1 MNKVISEKKAIF
13 ISVFAALIVLL
24 LVYFM
29 YSFLVSRSTLAEVE
43 KWDGV
48 TVASSFSS
56 GNGTKENPYLIS
68 NGSELIYF
76 KNLIEGDDYNS
87 FNTKYYAIS
96 EDIDLDNHSISSIGT
111 ISKDDIKIF
120 KGSLDGRGHTI
131 SNILIDKANTY
142 SDTDYYGLFSTVEN
156 ATITNLNISSYSI
169 KSSKSD
175 NKMAIGLIAGNINS
189 SGEVDEENKYLGSI
203 NNISIVGG
211 SIDLSNTTYN
221 KDSVI
226 GGISGTISSNLN
238 ISNIYLNLDFNTSYI
253 DNIGLFS
260 NKLDSDVNN
269 TLFDITSNNFSY
281 DKFKFNISGEFKSN
295 NNYYVNN
302 SKYYLGDKEV
312 TEDDIIT
319 TFNENNTDYYFA
331 FSGGKLILKEYE
343 KTSNT
348 ENNPVTKK
356 FVLRAPQNSIAVH
369 ESGVSNGIVYV
380 NDLESSWNYYM
391 GLNYTEVT
399 SANLPSYSLR
409 YSSSNLV
416 QVAIAYLGQD
426 YNDSS
431 LVGHVSPTESAT
443 EYIYYRYY
451 PIVDG
456 KITIELIDNPFS
468 ARPTGK
474 GFNGWATSYSGA
486 VISFDKDYYTR
497 YLTIPVTN
505 TNNINITMNAI
516 WYDANIQTDTSK
528 INSFDDYG
536 MKKLKH
542 KVVCE
547 TKKTEEDQYSFID
560 GREYYEEATVGYY
573 ERYTGY
579 FKSGN
584 YFYHSS
590 NNYCYDNS
598 CTYYKLTED
607 TEYDSSKTYYFFTS
621 AGRGRY
627 RRSDATFNILPAGSE
642 YQDCHE
648 VNELPFNDNSDLTG
662 YYYKEDISGDS
673 SLYYNGSGQNCSN
686 TTCSS
691 GNTYKLIQN
700 SDDFATNYSNYDI
713 NNFYY
718 LVTRDMNIFD
728 VNSSTNLSTFTN
740 SSKPMTVTGSYDGTA
755 IANSD
760 EITNTSYYNLNND
773 MVIENI
779 YANSYAGSSNNN
791 STSDSPFGEDISDTD
806 DYTINANSHNL
817 KIGRNLLS
825 TNDKHYVIFKNV
837 IGTIKYGSTTNPE
850 KYKVIV
856 ESGVYNSL
864 LTAYDKRES
873 SYYYSSTYTGY
884 VLAKMVYG
892 SDYDRVNNDND
903 KLLVYFNALASYSST
918 SYNSRDKVTPS
929 SDMLVKSGK
938 YGLTYTISRSGSWW
952 SSSYTYG
959 DITFS
964 SSSASGIY
972 VGGRSNT
979 HYSNS
984 LRRATIL
991 GGQINALN
999 GGPCVEDNL
1008 TSNSTATYVLGGY
1021 INTIYGGAAT
1031 TTTYGNRIVSVTGG
1045 TIGYNVF
1052 GGSNA
1057 YDGGNSTGQ
1066 LSGHTLIY
1074 IGGNSTIGDESLTTT
1089 TRFNAERGS
1098 VFGAGNGNSN
1108 TTSAGKVYSSHVIIA
1123 DTATINGNVY
1133 GGGNYGQVGFQDTNP
1148 NNATIDV
1155 IGGTITGNIYGAG
1168 NNVGAGTASITSNTN
1183 INFNSGTLNGSIFG
1197 GSRTKGVVYGSSNVN
1212 VLGGTIN
1219 TDVYGGGE
1227 GAQTYL
1233 QKNSLVN
1240 IGSSSSDSSPIVDGS
1255 VYGGS
1260 AYGTV
1265 NATSSSSTSS
1275 TYTTNVNVY
1284 KGTIAKNVFGGGK
1297 GDSSN
1302 TPHSIGNIT
1311 VNVYDGSIGKVFG
1324 GFDANGSPTA
1334 EDIVYLNGGTIGDAF
1349 GGGNRTGQPKTEI
1362 HLQGSTV
1369 TNLYGGSNESG
1380 TVTTSNVVV
1389 DSGNVDY
1396 IYGGNNIAGETTTT
1410 NVTVND
1416 LNITGDIYGGG
1427 NKAESKTSNV
1437 TITAPKVVDVYGGGR
1452 EAGVDSTNVNI
1463 SGTTANK
1470 IFGGSNI
1477 SGDVGTTNLSINS
1490 VNATSLYGGNNQG
1503 GSVGTT
1509 TVASN
1514 SSTITD
1520 VFGGG
1525 DNAEA
1530 TTSNVIINGG
1540 TISNV
1545 YGGGNEAGVV
1555 TTNVNT
1561 NYGTIGNVF
1570 GGSNK
1575 AGNVTTSNVN
1585 VGSNAKYDVS
1595 VTKTI
1600 EDSGWRLS
1608 SNPGYITYS
1617 QVTVTLTNNTSEDIS
1632 KWNLDLII
1640 PNSKL
1645 YSNYSSTDI
1654 TVNGDI
1660 YSVNEKNK
1668 YYGTNT
1674 LTANGGSYSFTFEV
1688 LSTDSTSDFSI
1699 NDSINSSPVISNVYG
1714 GNNLGGLTGDANV
1727 NINKGTITNVYGGG
1741 NEADVN
1747 STKVVAGDSTI
1758 TDLYGGGNAAKVNES
1773 TSVDLNSTTIL
1784 DNVYGGGNEGAVTK
1798 NTEVFVTNG
1807 KISNNLFAG
1816 GNGVNAVVYGN
1827 STITIDGTT
1836 EVGTSDSVAPNSG
1849 CVFGAGNAADSGSTD
1864 SASTATVN
1872 IVGATIHGN
1881 VYGGPKMAIVNGK
1894 TQTNIGSKAV
1904 KDSNLVEGD
1913 IIISGTVFGGGESN
1927 ANGSETYDWNFI
1939 SVTGGINV
1947 EINGNDYIENSHKF
1961 VINGSI
1967 FGSGN
1972 ASSSSGE
1979 SIVHIT
1985 DLGTADKPNQSISI
1999 QRANELVIKSS
2010 VIELSGATD
2019 RTNEY
2024 SDIMYS
2030 FNMIDKLSIL
2040 NNTTLLLQ
2048 HNANMLKEFYSGIED
2063 SNGNITAATV
2073 DIDDDTKKVTKNVNN
2088 RLYMKANQN
2097 LNVTINQAATAY
2109 GKVTGMTFFGMYS
2122 SSNGSYRYGL
2132 YDDSISYGDTGDA
2145 GLAIVGGSYVLGL
2158 HSVNHDIKKD
2168 GFYSNYL
2175 SDDYTEISTKYI
2187 DPTPIGDTGYRWVIG
2202 LSAINYN
2209 ITLTASKYSSLGTY
2223 ELQMIDFADGDTTFT
2238 ILGFNSE
2245 ELVDGVSLVD
2255 STEVPR
2261 VGKTVD
2267 AANNTLGLSVKSETQ
2282 EWTSYGTTK
2291 FLSEGTG
2298 KFTGTRDYTTDSR
2311 KIAPSLMFYLY
2322 HAKNINRDGNMG
2334 KVVIML
2340 QAAIPVNEIDYKIQ
2354 LVTINVDIVAKKYDD
2369 VDSYDATITYDK
2381 RYEMP
2386 ATTSVHITNQSQFT
2400 AYFSLISTDKYENIY
2415 GKNNEY
2421 YHVLT
2426 LSSPLPVGTM
2436 ITMLDFGQNS
2446 NRPEYYYYEITDSVY
2461 NDSVTQL
2468 NNYGEVTYRLS
2479 NFIKMDS
2486 TSSNNLYNDATA
2498 NQKYYSDGTAIEEFL
2513 FIIDMKNS
2521 TQTGEHLNNSILF
2534 ELRNSEARSVFTVL
2548 GIKQSNMI
2556 YNTYDK
2562 SNAILNQTITDNDSY
2577 LYYNITDDIGYSTSI
2592 NYDQTS
2598 NRQSIIDTN
2607 YESNNMGL
2615 NVAFYSSDGKI
2626 VSSSLL
2632 SSTSIKIDGKNY
2644 FADSDGVFRIK
2655 LAGKVSNLNKSLAL
2669 TVGKDLPATTYTM
2682 KYTLFASEDGLHN
2695 SDTENSVTKEF
2706 IVHVVSSDNTITV
2719 DCDDKTKVVDGATS
2733 LNMNNSKIN
2742 TYNIEYTSNLN
2753 NPSIR
2758 VEVYKRDTADID
2770 STTYTSVPFNNL
2782 FSNNLDVAIG
2792 NEMLIDMG
2800 TSSSKSVDF
2809 TLADNLTSG
2818 TYRVVFKLYDN
2829 TQIIDSETKYV
2840 IVKKDTSN

>member
-1 MNKVISEKKAIF
+1 MNKVISEKKTIY
-13 ISVFAALIVLL
+13 ISIFAALIVLL
-24 LVYFM
+24 LVYFI

-48 TVASSFSS
+48 TVATSFSS

-111 ISKDDIKIF
+111 ISTDDSKIF

-142 SDTDYYGLFSTVEN
+142 NGTDYYGLFSTTEN

-175 NKMAIGLIAGNINS
+175 NKMSIGLIAGNINS
-189 SGEVDEENKYLGSI
+189 SGEVDEDNKYLGSI

-211 SIDLSNTTYN
+211 SIDLSDTTYN
-221 KDSVI
+221 KDNII
-226 GGISGTISSNLN
+226 GGIGGTISSNLN
-238 ISNIYLNLDFNTSYI
+238 ISNIYLNLDLNTSYI

-260 NKLDSDVNN
+260 NKLESNVNN
-269 TLFDITSNNFSY
+269 TLFDITSNHFSY
-281 DKFKFNISGEFKSN
+281 DKFKFNISGDPKST

-312 TEDDIIT
+312 TEDNITT
-319 TFNENNTDYYFA
+319 TFNENNTDYYFT
-331 FSGGKLILKEYE
+331 FNDGKLILKEYE

-356 FVLRAPQNSIAVH
+356 FVLKAPQNSIAVH
-369 ESGVSNGIVYV
+369 ESGVSNGIVYI

-391 GLNYTEVT
+391 GQNYTEVT

-456 KITIELIDNPFS
+456 KVTIELIDNPFS

-486 VISFDKDYYTR
+486 VISFDKNYYTR
-497 YLTIPVTN
+497 YLTIPVSN
-505 TNNINITMNAI
+505 TNNISITMNAI

-528 INSFDDYG
+528 ISSFDDYG
-536 MKKLKH
+536 MKKVKH

-547 TKKTEEDQYSFID
+547 TKTIEEDQYSFID
-560 GREYYEEATVGYY
+560 GEEYYEEATVGYY
-573 ERYTGY
+573 ERYSGY
-579 FKSGN
+579 
-584 YFYHSS
+584 YHSGSYYYNS
-590 NNYCYDNS
+590 NNNRCYNSS

-627 RRSDATFNILPAGSE
+627 RRDDATFNITPAGTE

-662 YYYKEDISGDS
+662 YYYKEDVSGDR

-728 VNSSTNLSTFTN
+728 VNSNTYLSNFTN
-740 SSKPMTVTGSYDGTA
+740 SSKPMTVTGSYDGSA
-755 IANSD
+755 ITTND
-760 EITNTSYYNLNND
+760 RITNTNNYSLNND

-779 YANSYAGSSNNN
+779 YASSYAGTSNNN
-791 STSDSPFGEDISDTD
+791 YGNSNYDSPFGEDISYNEN
-806 DYTINANSHNL
+806 YTINANSHNL

-825 TNDKHYVIFKNV
+825 TNDEHYVIFKNI
-837 IGTIKYGSTTNPE
+837 IGTTQNGSSYNPI

-864 LTAYDKRES
+864 LTAYGT
-873 SYYYSSTYTGY
+873 STYGY
-884 VLAKMVYG
+884 VQAKMVYG

-918 SYNSRDKVTPS
+918 SYNSSDKVTPS
-929 SDMLVKSGK
+929 SDMLIKSGK
-938 YGLTYTISRSGSWW
+938 YGLTYTV
-952 SSSYTYG
+952 SSSGGWWWNPTYTYG
-959 DITFS
+959 DVTFS
-964 SSSASGIY
+964 SESASGIY
-972 VGGRSNT
+972 VGGRSYN
-979 HYSNS
+979 HNSNS
-984 LRRATIL
+984 LRRVTVL
-991 GGQINALN
+991 GGRINALN
-999 GGPCVEDNL
+999 GGPCVEGNL
-1008 TSNSTATYVLGGY
+1008 SSNSTAAYVLGGY

-1057 YDGGNSTGQ
+1057 YNGGSSDGQ

-1074 IGGNSTIGDESLTTT
+1074 IGGNSTIGDESLSNT

-1098 VFGAGNGNSN
+1098 IFGAGNGNSN
-1108 TTSAGKVYSSHVIIA
+1108 ATNAGKVYSSHVIIS

-1133 GGGNYGQVGFQDTNP
+1133 GGGNYGQAGFQDTDP

-1155 IGGTITGNIYGAG
+1155 IGGTIIGNIYGAG
-1168 NNVGAGTASITSNTN
+1168 NNVGAGTTSVTSKTN
-1183 INFNSGTLNGSIFG
+1183 INFNSGTLKGSIFG
-1197 GSRTKGVVYGSSNVN
+1197 GSRTRGTVYGSSNIN
-1212 VLGGTIN
+1212 VLGGTID

-1240 IGSSSSDSSPIVDGS
+1240 IGSSSSDTSPVINGS

-1284 KGTIAKNVFGGGK
+1284 KGTIAKNVYGGGK

-1334 EDIVYLNGGTIGDAF
+1334 EDVVYLNGGTIGDAF
-1349 GGGNRTGQPKTEI
+1349 GGGNRTGQSKTEI

-1452 EAGVDSTNVNI
+1452 EAGVNSTNVKI
-1463 SGTTANK
+1463 SDTNANK

-1477 SGDVGTTNLSINS
+1477 SGDVDTTNLSTNN

-1514 SSTITD
+1514 YSTITD

-1530 TTSNVIINGG
+1530 TTSNVTINGG

-1561 NYGTIGNVF
+1561 NFGTIGNVF

-1575 AGNVTTSNVN
+1575 TGNVTTSNVN
-1585 VGSNAKYDVS
+1585 VGSDAKYDVS
-1595 VTKTI
+1595 VTKTV
-1600 EDSGWRLS
+1600 EDSSWRLS

-1645 YSNYSSTDI
+1645 YSNYNNSDI

-1660 YSVNEKNK
+1660 YSITEKNQ

-1674 LTANGGSYSFTFEV
+1674 LTANGGTYTFTFEV

-1699 NDSINSSPVISNVYG
+1699 NDSVNSSPVVSNVYG

-1947 EINGNDYIENSHKF
+1947 EINGNGYIDNSHQF

-1972 ASSSSGE
+1972 ASSSSGD

-2030 FNMIDKLSIL
+2030 FNMINKLSIL

-2063 SNGNITAATV
+2063 SDGNITAATV

-2238 ILGFNSE
+2238 MLGFNSE
-2245 ELVDGVSLVD
+2245 ELVDGVNLVD

-2261 VGKTVD
+2261 VGKTED

-2322 HAKNINRDGNMG
+2322 HAKNINRDGDMG

-2386 ATTSVHITNQSQFT
+2386 ATTSVNITNQSQFT
-2400 AYFSLISTDKYENIY
+2400 TYFSLISTDKYENIY

-2426 LSSPLPVGTM
+2426 LSSPLPAGTM
-2436 ITMLDFGQNS
+2436 ITMLDYGQNS

-2486 TSSNNLYNDATA
+2486 TSSNNKYDDATA

-2521 TQTGEHLNNSILF
+2521 NQTGEHLNNSILF
-2534 ELRNSEARSVFTVL
+2534 ELRNSEARSIFTVL
-2548 GIKQSNMI
+2548 GIKQSDMI

-2562 SNAILNQTITDNDSY
+2562 SNAVLNQTITDNNSY

-2632 SSTSIKIDGKNY
+2632 SSTSIKIEGKNY
-2644 FADSDGVFRIK
+2644 FADSDGVFRIR

-2669 TVGKDLPATTYTM
+2669 TVGKDLPAGTYTM

-2706 IVHVVSSDNTITV
+2706 TVHVVSSENTITV
-2719 DCDDKTKVVDGATS
+2719 DCDDKTKVVDGTTS
-2733 LNMNNSKIN
+2733 LNMNNSKTN
-2742 TYNIEYTSNLN
+2742 TYSIEYTSALS

-2758 VEVYKRDTADID
+2758 VEVYKRDTTNID

-2782 FSNNLDVAIG
+2782 FSNNLDVANG
-2792 NEMLIDMG
+2792 NEMLINMG
-2800 TSSSKSVDF
+2800 GSNSKSIDF

>member
-1 MNKVISEKKAIF
+1 
-13 ISVFAALIVLL
+13 
-24 LVYFM
+24 
-29 YSFLVSRSTLAEVE
+29 
-43 KWDGV
+43 
-48 TVASSFSS
+48 
-56 GNGTKENPYLIS
+56 
-68 NGSELIYF
+68 
-76 KNLIEGDDYNS
+76 
-87 FNTKYYAIS
+87 
-96 EDIDLDNHSISSIGT
+96 
-111 ISKDDIKIF
+111 
-120 KGSLDGRGHTI
+120 
-131 SNILIDKANTY
+131 
-142 SDTDYYGLFSTVEN
+142 
-156 ATITNLNISSYSI
+156 
-169 KSSKSD
+169 
-175 NKMAIGLIAGNINS
+175 MAMS
-189 SGEVDEENKYLGSI
+189 MV
-203 NNISIVGG
+203 V
-211 SIDLSNTTYN
+211 
-221 KDSVI
+221 
-226 GGISGTISSNLN
+226 
-238 ISNIYLNLDFNTSYI
+238 
-253 DNIGLFS
+253 
-260 NKLDSDVNN
+260 
-269 TLFDITSNNFSY
+269 
-281 DKFKFNISGEFKSN
+281 
-295 NNYYVNN
+295 
-302 SKYYLGDKEV
+302 
-312 TEDDIIT
+312 
-319 TFNENNTDYYFA
+319 
-331 FSGGKLILKEYE
+331 
-343 KTSNT
+343 
-348 ENNPVTKK
+348 
-356 FVLRAPQNSIAVH
+356 QN
-369 ESGVSNGIVYV
+369 
-380 NDLESSWNYYM
+380 
-391 GLNYTEVT
+391 
-399 SANLPSYSLR
+399 
-409 YSSSNLV
+409 
-416 QVAIAYLGQD
+416 
-426 YNDSS
+426 
-431 LVGHVSPTESAT
+431 
-443 EYIYYRYY
+443 
-451 PIVDG
+451 
-456 KITIELIDNPFS
+456 
-468 ARPTGK
+468 
-474 GFNGWATSYSGA
+474 
-486 VISFDKDYYTR
+486 
-497 YLTIPVTN
+497 
-505 TNNINITMNAI
+505 
-516 WYDANIQTDTSK
+516 
-528 INSFDDYG
+528 
-536 MKKLKH
+536 
-542 KVVCE
+542 
-547 TKKTEEDQYSFID
+547 
-560 GREYYEEATVGYY
+560 
-573 ERYTGY
+573 
-579 FKSGN
+579 
-584 YFYHSS
+584 
-590 NNYCYDNS
+590 
-598 CTYYKLTED
+598 
-607 TEYDSSKTYYFFTS
+607 
-621 AGRGRY
+621 
-627 RRSDATFNILPAGSE
+627 
-642 YQDCHE
+642 
-648 VNELPFNDNSDLTG
+648 
-662 YYYKEDISGDS
+662 
-673 SLYYNGSGQNCSN
+673 
-686 TTCSS
+686 
-691 GNTYKLIQN
+691 
-700 SDDFATNYSNYDI
+700 
-713 NNFYY
+713 
-718 LVTRDMNIFD
+718 
-728 VNSSTNLSTFTN
+728 
-740 SSKPMTVTGSYDGTA
+740 
-755 IANSD
+755 
-760 EITNTSYYNLNND
+760 
-773 MVIENI
+773 
-779 YANSYAGSSNNN
+779 
-791 STSDSPFGEDISDTD
+791 
-806 DYTINANSHNL
+806 
-817 KIGRNLLS
+817 
-825 TNDKHYVIFKNV
+825 
-837 IGTIKYGSTTNPE
+837 
-850 KYKVIV
+850 
-856 ESGVYNSL
+856 
-864 LTAYDKRES
+864 
-873 SYYYSSTYTGY
+873 
-884 VLAKMVYG
+884 
-892 SDYDRVNNDND
+892 
-903 KLLVYFNALASYSST
+903 
-918 SYNSRDKVTPS
+918 
-929 SDMLVKSGK
+929 
-938 YGLTYTISRSGSWW
+938 
-952 SSSYTYG
+952 
-959 DITFS
+959 
-964 SSSASGIY
+964 
-972 VGGRSNT
+972 
-979 HYSNS
+979 
-984 LRRATIL
+984 
-991 GGQINALN
+991 
-999 GGPCVEDNL
+999 
-1008 TSNSTATYVLGGY
+1008 
-1021 INTIYGGAAT
+1021 
-1031 TTTYGNRIVSVTGG
+1031 
-1045 TIGYNVF
+1045 
-1052 GGSNA
+1052 
-1057 YDGGNSTGQ
+1057 
-1066 LSGHTLIY
+1066 
-1074 IGGNSTIGDESLTTT
+1074 
-1089 TRFNAERGS
+1089 
-1098 VFGAGNGNSN
+1098 
-1108 TTSAGKVYSSHVIIA
+1108 
-1123 DTATINGNVY
+1123 
-1133 GGGNYGQVGFQDTNP
+1133 
-1148 NNATIDV
+1148 
-1155 IGGTITGNIYGAG
+1155 
-1168 NNVGAGTASITSNTN
+1168 
-1183 INFNSGTLNGSIFG
+1183 
-1197 GSRTKGVVYGSSNVN
+1197 
-1212 VLGGTIN
+1212 
-1219 TDVYGGGE
+1219 
-1227 GAQTYL
+1227 
-1233 QKNSLVN
+1233 
-1240 IGSSSSDSSPIVDGS
+1240 
-1255 VYGGS
+1255 
-1260 AYGTV
+1260 
-1265 NATSSSSTSS
+1265 
-1275 TYTTNVNVY
+1275 
-1284 KGTIAKNVFGGGK
+1284 
-1297 GDSSN
+1297 
-1302 TPHSIGNIT
+1302 
-1311 VNVYDGSIGKVFG
+1311 
-1324 GFDANGSPTA
+1324 
-1334 EDIVYLNGGTIGDAF
+1334 
-1349 GGGNRTGQPKTEI
+1349 
-1362 HLQGSTV
+1362 
-1369 TNLYGGSNESG
+1369 
-1380 TVTTSNVVV
+1380 
-1389 DSGNVDY
+1389 
-1396 IYGGNNIAGETTTT
+1396 
-1410 NVTVND
+1410 
-1416 LNITGDIYGGG
+1416 
-1427 NKAESKTSNV
+1427 
-1437 TITAPKVVDVYGGGR
+1437 
-1452 EAGVDSTNVNI
+1452 
-1463 SGTTANK
+1463 
-1470 IFGGSNI
+1470 
-1477 SGDVGTTNLSINS
+1477 
-1490 VNATSLYGGNNQG
+1490 
-1503 GSVGTT
+1503 
-1509 TVASN
+1509 
-1514 SSTITD
+1514 
-1520 VFGGG
+1520 
-1525 DNAEA
+1525 
-1530 TTSNVIINGG
+1530 
-1540 TISNV
+1540 
-1545 YGGGNEAGVV
+1545 
-1555 TTNVNT
+1555 
-1561 NYGTIGNVF
+1561 
-1570 GGSNK
+1570 
-1575 AGNVTTSNVN
+1575 
-1585 VGSNAKYDVS
+1585 
-1595 VTKTI
+1595 
-1600 EDSGWRLS
+1600 
-1608 SNPGYITYS
+1608 
-1617 QVTVTLTNNTSEDIS
+1617 
-1632 KWNLDLII
+1632 
-1640 PNSKL
+1640 
-1645 YSNYSSTDI
+1645 
-1654 TVNGDI
+1654 
-1660 YSVNEKNK
+1660 
-1668 YYGTNT
+1668 
-1674 LTANGGSYSFTFEV
+1674 
-1688 LSTDSTSDFSI
+1688 
-1699 NDSINSSPVISNVYG
+1699 
-1714 GNNLGGLTGDANV
+1714 
-1727 NINKGTITNVYGGG
+1727 
-1741 NEADVN
+1741 
-1747 STKVVAGDSTI
+1747 
-1758 TDLYGGGNAAKVNES
+1758 
-1773 TSVDLNSTTIL
+1773 
-1784 DNVYGGGNEGAVTK
+1784 
-1798 NTEVFVTNG
+1798 
-1807 KISNNLFAG
+1807 
-1816 GNGVNAVVYGN
+1816 
-1827 STITIDGTT
+1827 
-1836 EVGTSDSVAPNSG
+1836 
-1849 CVFGAGNAADSGSTD
+1849 
-1864 SASTATVN
+1864 
-1872 IVGATIHGN
+1872 
-1881 VYGGPKMAIVNGK
+1881 
-1894 TQTNIGSKAV
+1894 

-1947 EINGNDYIENSHKF
+1947 EINGNGYIDNSHQF

-2097 LNVTINQAATAY
+2097 LNVTINQGATAY

-2706 IVHVVSSDNTITV
+2706 TVHVVSSDNTITV